1 MFISSNIVPGGKTM
15 HFSRIPSMTLAIVA
29 AISMIGCGQKEEPK
43 PQAASPAAAPVAAP
57 APAPKPEVTVKL
69 GHVAPLTGPQ
79 AHLGKD
85 NENGA
90 RMAVD
95 ELNAQNLEIGGA
107 KVKFELL
114 AEDDQADPKQGTI
127 VAQKLVDAKVNG
139 VIGHL
144 NSGTTIPAS
153 KLYSD
158 AGIPQISGSATNPK
172 YTQQGF
178 KTAFRV
184 MANDVQQGKI
194 LGEYAAKQLGAKSV
208 AIIDDRSAY
217 GQGLADEF
225 KKAVEAAGIK
235 IVANEFTNDKATDF
249 AAILTKIK
257 SKKPDVVFY
266 GGMDA
271 QGGPMAKQMKTLGL
285 KSTKFL
291 TGDGGCT
298 PEFIKLAGAA
308 SEGQYCSLPGVP
320 LDNMPGGKAFGEK
333 FTAKYGQIQLYAPY
347 VYDAVMVAAD
357 AMKRANSV
365 EPAKYL
371 PEIGKTTYQ
380 GVTAKVMFDDLG
392 DLKGGSISMY
402 QVKAGKWEYLETL
415 GGGVM
420 EAAKEAVAEAK
431 DAIKEAA
438 KATGEAAKATGE
450 AAKEMAKEGVKAG
463 ADAVK
468 NAAESTK
475 AAVEKK

>member
-1 MFISSNIVPGGKTM
+1 MQ
-15 HFSRIPSMTLAIVA
+15 FSRIPTMTLALAA

-43 PQAASPAAAPVAAP
+43 PPVAAPVAAP
-57 APAPKPEVTVKL
+57 VPAPKPEVTVKL

-90 RMAVD
+90 RMAID
-95 ELNAQNLEIGGA
+95 ELNAKGLEIGGA
-107 KVKFELL
+107 KIKFELL

-153 KLYSD
+153 KIYFD

-208 AIIDDRSAY
+208 AIIDDSSAY
-217 GQGLADEF
+217 GQGLSDEF
-225 KKAVEAAGIK
+225 KKAIEAAGIK
-235 IVANEFTNDKATDF
+235 IVATEHTNDKATDF

-285 KSTKFL
+285 KTTKFL

-298 PEFIKLAGAA
+298 PEFIKLGGVAT
-308 SEGQYCSLPGVP
+308 EGQYCSLPGVP
-320 LDNMPGGKAFGEK
+320 LDKMPGGKEFGER

-365 EPAKYL
+365 ETGKYL
-371 PEIGKTTYQ
+371 EEIGKTSYQ
-380 GVTAKVMFDDLG
+380 GVTAKIMFDELG
-392 DLKGGSISMY
+392 DLKGGSVSLY
-402 QVKAGKWEYLETL
+402 QVKDGKWEYLETL
-415 GGGVM
+415 GGDV
-420 EAAKEAVAEAK
+420 VAEAK
-431 DAIKEAA
+431 AAVVEAA
-438 KATGEAAKATGE
+438 KAVGEAAKDVVAE
-450 AAKEMAKEGVKAG
+450 AAKDGVKAG
-463 ADAVK
+463 ADALK
-468 NAAESTK
+468 SAAEATK

>member
-1 MFISSNIVPGGKTM
+1 MQ
-15 HFSRIPSMTLAIVA
+15 FSRVPSTTLAIVA
-29 AISMIGCGQKEEPK
+29 AIALMGCGQKEEPK
-43 PQAASPAAAPVAAP
+43 PQAAAPVAAP
-57 APAPKPEVTVKL
+57 VPAVKPEVTVKL

-85 NENGA
+85 NENAA
-90 RMAVD
+90 RLAVD
-95 ELNAQNLEIGGA
+95 ELNSQNLEIGGA

-153 KLYSD
+153 KIYSD

-184 MANDVQQGKI
+184 MANDVQQGKS
-194 LGEYAAKQLGAKSV
+194 LGEYASKQLAAKTV

-225 KKAVEAAGIK
+225 RKAVEAAGVK
-235 IVANEFTNDKATDF
+235 VVASEFTNDKATDF

-257 SKKPDVVFY
+257 SKKPDLVFY

-285 KSTKFL
+285 KKTKFL

-298 PEFIKLAGAA
+298 PEFIKLGGEAT
-308 SEGQYCSLPGVP
+308 EGQYCSLPGVP
-320 LDNMPGGKAFGEK
+320 LDKMPGGKAFGDK

-347 VYDAVMVAAD
+347 VYDAVMVAVD

-365 EPAKYL
+365 DAARYL
-371 PEIGKTTYQ
+371 GEIGKTDYQ
-380 GVTAKVMFDDLG
+380 GVTAKIQFDELG
-392 DLKGGSISMY
+392 DLKGGSVSLY
-402 QVKAGKWEYLETL
+402 QVKDGKWEFQETL
-415 GGGVM
+415 GGDPLAATK
-420 EAAKEAVAEAK
+420 EAVVEAKEAV
-431 DAIKEAA
+431 KEAA
-438 KATGEAAKATGE
+438 QATGEAAKA
-450 AAKEMAKEGVKAG
+450 
-463 ADAVK
+463 AVD
-468 NAAESTK
+468 
-475 AAVEKK
+475 KK

>member
-1 MFISSNIVPGGKTM
+1 M
-15 HFSRIPSMTLAIVA
+15 HFSRISSMSLAIA
-29 AISMIGCGQKEEPK
+29 AALAVIGCGQKEEPK
-43 PQAASPAAAPVAAP
+43 PAPAPAPAAAPV
-57 APAPKPEVTVKL
+57 PAPKPEVTVKL

-85 NENGA
+85 NENAA

-95 ELNAQNLEIGGA
+95 ELNAKAMEIGGA
-107 KVKFELL
+107 KVKFALV

-153 KLYSD
+153 KIYFD

-178 KTAFRV
+178 ATAFRV
-184 MANDVQQGKI
+184 MANDVQQGKV
-194 LGEYAAKQLGAKSV
+194 LGEYTAKQLKAKTV

-217 GQGLADEF
+217 GQGLADEVE
-225 KKAVEAAGIK
+225 KAVIASGGK
-235 IVANEFTNDKATDF
+235 VVTREFTNDKATDF

-257 SKKPDVVFY
+257 SKKVDVIFY

-271 QGGPMAKQMKTLGL
+271 QGGPMTKQMKSLGL
-285 KSTKFL
+285 KAKFL

-298 PEFIKLAGAA
+298 PEYIKLAGAA

-320 LDNMPGGKAFGEK
+320 LEQMPGGKAFNDA
-333 FTAKYGQIQLYAPY
+333 FSAKYGPIQLYAAY
-347 VYDAVMVAAD
+347 VYDAVMVMAD

-365 EPAKYL
+365 ESAKFL
-371 PEIGKTTYQ
+371 PEIGKTEYP
-380 GVTAKVMFDDLG
+380 GVTAKIMFDEKG
-392 DLKGGSISMY
+392 DLKGGAISLY
-402 QVKAGKWEYLETL
+402 QVKDGKWEYRETI
-415 GGGVM
+415 GGAPV
-420 EAAKEAVAEAK
+420 EAAPAAAPAAPATAPAAAPAEAPK
-431 DAIKEAA
+431 P
-438 KATGEAAKATGE
+438 
-450 AAKEMAKEGVKAG
+450 
-463 ADAVK
+463 
-468 NAAESTK
+468 AAE
-475 AAVEKK
+475 KK

>member
-1 MFISSNIVPGGKTM
+1 MQ
-15 HFSRIPSMTLAIVA
+15 FSRVPSITLAVA
-29 AISMIGCGQKEEPK
+29 AALALIGCGQKEEPK
-43 PQAASPAAAPVAAP
+43 PQAAAPVAAP
-57 APAPKPEVTVKL
+57 APAPVPAPKPEVTVKL

-153 KLYSD
+153 KIYFD

-194 LGEYAAKQLGAKSV
+194 LGEYAVKQLGAKSV

-225 KKAVEAAGIK
+225 KKAVEAAGVK

-285 KSTKFL
+285 KNAKFL

-298 PEFIKLAGAA
+298 PEFIKLGGEAA
-308 SEGQYCSLPGVP
+308 EGQYCSLPGVP
-320 LDNMPGGKAFGEK
+320 LESMPGGKAFGDK

-365 EPAKYL
+365 EPATYL
-371 PEIGKTTYQ
+371 PEIGKTSYQ
-380 GVTAKVMFDDLG
+380 GVTARIMFDELG
-392 DLKGGSISMY
+392 DLKGGSVSMY
-402 QVKAGKWEYLETL
+402 QVKAGKWSYLETL
-415 GGGVM
+415 GGDVM
-420 EAAKEAVAEAK
+420 AAAKDAVAEAK
-431 DAIKEAA
+431 EAVVEA
-438 KATGEAAKATGE
+438 VKATGEAAKATGD
-450 AAKEMAKEGVKAG
+450 AAKEMAKDAAKEGVKAG
-463 ADAVK
+463 AEAVK
-468 NAAESTK
+468 GAADATRGAAEATK